1 MNNET
6 NIFEVATRKKFRF
19 DFRGQQP
26 VEELWT
32 LSVENLDAIFKGLN
46 SQLKQV
52 KEESLLDTK
61 TQKDEELEMKIEIVK
76 HIVKVKLSEAK
87 EKEDAIAKKEQKQKL
102 LEALDM
108 KNNEDIKS
116 MSKEEILKKLAELDS

>member
-52 KEESLLDTK
+52 KEESLLDAK

-76 HIVKVKLSEAK
+76 HIVKVKLTEAK
-87 EKEDAIAKKEQKQKL
+87 AKEDAQAKREQKQKL

>member
-32 LSVENLDAIFKGLN
+32 LPVENLDAIFKGLN

-76 HIVKVKLSEAK
+76 YIVKVKLAEAK
-87 EKEDAIAKKEQKQKL
+87 AKEDAQVKKEQKQKL
-102 LEALDM
+102 LEALDV

>member
-6 NIFEVATRKKFRF
+6 NIFEVATRKKFKF

-26 VEELWT
+26 VEELWE
-32 LSVENLDAIFKGLN
+32 LSVENLDIIFKGLN
-46 SQLKQV
+46 SQLKAV
-52 KEESLLDTK
+52 KQESLLETK

-87 EKEDAIAKKEQKQKL
+87 ARENTQAKKEERQKL
-102 LEALDM
+102 LEALNE

-116 MSKEEILKKLAELDS
+116 MSKEEIQKKLAELDN